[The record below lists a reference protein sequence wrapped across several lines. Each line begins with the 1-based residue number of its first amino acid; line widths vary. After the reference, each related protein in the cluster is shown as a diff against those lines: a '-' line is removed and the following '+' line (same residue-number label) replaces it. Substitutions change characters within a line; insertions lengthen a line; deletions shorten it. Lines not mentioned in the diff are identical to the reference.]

1 MDAATIGPINYS
13 LRFGWVGGISN
24 AVIPVRA
31 NARPGMTS

>member
-24 AVIPVRA
+24 AVIPGSLTR
-31 NARPGMTS
+31 GMTS